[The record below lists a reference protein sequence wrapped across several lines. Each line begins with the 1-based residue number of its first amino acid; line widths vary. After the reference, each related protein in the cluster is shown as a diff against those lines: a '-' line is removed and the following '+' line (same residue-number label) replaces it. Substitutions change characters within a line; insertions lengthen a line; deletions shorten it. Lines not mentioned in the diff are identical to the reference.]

1 MHAHIAILATS
12 SDIWRYAL
20 AVFLVLTGIGACFA
34 LIRVGTTLGRVS
46 AMIDGLMKELVPMLS
61 KASISLDHVNEEL
74 DKVGRITD
82 SATDAT
88 AKVDAT
94 VRTLSEAISKPLRAV
109 AGFTAGVSHGFGV
122 FRNKRNQRGGVV

>member
-1 MHAHIAILATS
+1 MHVQLALLVTS

-20 AVFLVLTGIGACFA
+20 AVFLVLTGVGLCFA
-34 LIRVGTTLGRVS
+34 LIRVGSTLGRVN
-46 AMIDGLMKELVPMLS
+46 AMLDGVMRELVPMLAKVS
-61 KASISLDHVNEEL
+61 TSLDHVNEEL

-94 VRTLSEAISKPLRAV
+94 VRSVSEAVSKPFRAF
-109 AGFTAGVSHGFGV
+109 AGVTAGISHGFGV

>member
-1 MHAHIAILATS
+1 MHLALLVTS

-20 AVFLVLTGIGACFA
+20 AVFLILTGVGLCFVLLRA
-34 LIRVGTTLGRVS
+34 GSTLGRVNN
-46 AMIDGLMKELVPMLS
+46 MLDGIMGELVPMLTKVS
-61 KASISLDHVNEEL
+61 TSLDHVNEEL

-88 AKVDAT
+88 ANVDAT
-94 VRTLSEAISKPLRAV
+94 VRAVSDAISKPFRAV

-122 FRNKRNQRGGVV
+122 FKNKRDQRGGVV

>member
-1 MHAHIAILATS
+1 MHLVVLATS

-20 AVFLVLTGIGACFA
+20 AVFLILTGVGLCFA
-34 LIRVGTTLGRVS
+34 LVRAGMTLGRVN
-46 AMIDGLMKELVPMLS
+46 MVLDGVMKELIPMLGKVS
-61 KASISLDHVNEEL
+61 VSLDHVNEEL

-94 VRTLSEAISKPLRAV
+94 VRSVSEAISKPFRAV
-109 AGFTAGVSHGFGV
+109 SGFTAGISHGFGV
-122 FRNKRNQRGGVV
+122 FKNKRDQRGGVV

>member
-1 MHAHIAILATS
+1 M
-12 SDIWRYAL
+12 
-20 AVFLVLTGIGACFA
+20 FLRAGS
-34 LIRVGTTLGRVS
+34 TLGRVNL
-46 AMIDGLMKELVPMLS
+46 MLDGIMRELVPMLAKTS
-61 KASISLDHVNEEL
+61 TSLDHINEEL

-94 VRTLSEAISKPLRAV
+94 VRSVSEAVSTPLRAF
-109 AGFTAGVSHGFGV
+109 AGFTSGISHGLGV

>member
-1 MHAHIAILATS
+1 MHLALLVTS

-20 AVFLVLTGIGACFA
+20 AVFLVLAGVGSCFA
-34 LIRVGTTLGRVS
+34 LLRVGSTLGRVNT
-46 AMIDGLMKELVPMLS
+46 MIDGLMHELVPMLAKVS
-61 KASISLDHVNEEL
+61 TSLDHVNEEL

-94 VRTLSEAISKPLRAV
+94 VRSVSEAISKPFQAI
-109 AGFTAGVSHGFGV
+109 AGFTSGLSHGFGV
-122 FRNKRNQRGGVV
+122 FKNKRDQRGGVV

>member
-1 MHAHIAILATS
+1 MHLALLATS
-12 SDIWRYAL
+12 TDIWHYAL

-34 LIRVGTTLGRVS
+34 LVRAGMTLGRVN
-46 AMIDGLMKELVPMLS
+46 MVLDGVMKELVPMLAKVS
-61 KASISLDHVNEEL
+61 TSLDHVNEEL

-94 VRTLSEAISKPLRAV
+94 VRSVSEAISKPFRAV
-109 AGFTAGVSHGFGV
+109 SGFTAGISHGFGV
-122 FRNKRNQRGGVV
+122 FKNKRDQRGGVV

>member
-1 MHAHIAILATS
+1 MHLALLVTA

-20 AVFLVLTGIGACFA
+20 AVFLVLTGVGLCFA
-34 LIRVGTTLGRVS
+34 LLRVGSTLGRVNR
-46 AMIDGLMKELVPMLS
+46 MLDGIMGELVPMLAKVS
-61 KASISLDHVNEEL
+61 TSLDHVNEEL

-94 VRTLSEAISKPLRAV
+94 VRAVSDAVSKPFRAV

-122 FRNKRNQRGGVV
+122 FKNKRDQRGGVV

>member
-1 MHAHIAILATS
+1 MHLALLAS
-12 SDIWRYAL
+12 STDIWHYAL

-34 LIRVGTTLGRVS
+34 LVRVGSTLGHVNT
-46 AMIDGLMKELVPMLS
+46 ALDGIMSELVPMLAKTS
-61 KASISLDHVNEEL
+61 TSLDHVNEEL

-94 VRTLSEAISKPLRAV
+94 VRSLSEAISKPLRAV

-122 FRNKRNQRGGVV
+122 FKNKRNQRGGVV